1 MLHRRNQ
8 KLNRIMCLRLLKNA
22 QSIAKCDV
30 ADRETKPVLIAKS
43 KPFAII
49 NSTDH
54 CVHLGNDCIHFLAF
68 CYCCCWWITFVND
81 TYRATTMSNDN
92 DNKHFN
98 VIISRANWS
107 GHFEPRNQTL
117 HRLLW
122 VWLNCE
128 LLQWS

>member
-43 KPFAII
+43 KPFA
-49 NSTDH
+49 NKLH
-54 CVHLGNDCIHFLAF
+54 WPLRALGKRLHPFFWLSATAAAGG
-68 CYCCCWWITFVND
+68 YTFVND